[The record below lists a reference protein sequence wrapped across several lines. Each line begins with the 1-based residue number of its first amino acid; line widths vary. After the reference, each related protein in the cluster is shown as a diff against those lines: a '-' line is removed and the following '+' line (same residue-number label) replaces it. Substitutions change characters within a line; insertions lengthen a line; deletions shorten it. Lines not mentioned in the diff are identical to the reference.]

1 MSQPETSKSL
11 KITWQEL
18 KAACEAAGVK
28 DDDPIDIIEIS
39 WGDSEELR
47 CVKDKDFGW
56 QITLEGYR

>member
-1 MSQPETSKSL
+1 MAQTEPTRL

-18 KAACEAAGVK
+18 KQACEEAGIK

-39 WGDSEELR
+39 WGTPEELK
-47 CVKDKDFGW
+47 CVRDEDFGW